1 MQHGRTLAIA
11 ALLVGALAPTAA
23 YARTPPPKL
32 TGLRCVPATR
42 AACHPRPQVMI
53 GKQVQLRGTGLKAG
67 MRVSFRW
74 SKGALATKLRRS
86 PTGWVARVPPGTKAG
101 TISVRV
107 TDRAGRRSRA
117 IRLVV
122 LPVPLARRAPGG
134 PLPAPF
140 AGNGMWIWELPKSEG
155 GDVNAIAAR
164 AQAAGISTV
173 FVKSSDGPD
182 DAWAQFN
189 PTLVQALHAYGLH
202 VCAWQFVYGADPLG
216 EAAQGASAVAAGAD
230 CLVIDAESRYEGR
243 YAQAQQYVAAL
254 RAAVGPV
261 YPIGLTSFPYV
272 DYHPG
277 LPYSVFL
284 APGAAQVNLP
294 QVYWKDIGGSVD
306 AVSARTWAHNRIYG
320 VPIAPLGQTYQSPA
334 PAEIQ
339 RFRQVWAAYGAGGLS
354 WWSWQATGPSTWAAL
369 AQPPGVAEPLQ
380 DPGWPALDKGS
391 KGDEVVWLQEH
402 LVAFSPDVPVD
413 GVFGT
418 STQQALIS
426 LQTSRG
432 LPPSGETDPA
442 TWQAV
447 LALPVQPAD
456 WVSRGSGARAA
467 AAGAAGR
474 APASADLPARR
485 EEIPPPAQRR

>member
-1 MQHGRTLAIA
+1 
-11 ALLVGALAPTAA
+11 
-23 YARTPPPKL
+23 
-32 TGLRCVPATR
+32 
-42 AACHPRPQVMI
+42 
-53 GKQVQLRGTGLKAG
+53 
-67 MRVSFRW
+67 MR
-74 SKGALATKLRRS
+74 
-86 PTGWVARVPPGTKAG
+86 
-101 TISVRV
+101 
-107 TDRAGRRSRA
+107 
-117 IRLVV
+117 
-122 LPVPLARRAPGG
+122 
-134 PLPAPF
+134 
-140 AGNGMWIWELPKSEG
+140 
-155 GDVNAIAAR
+155 
-164 AQAAGISTV
+164 
-173 FVKSSDGPD
+173 
-182 DAWAQFN
+182 
-189 PTLVQALHAYGLH
+189 
-202 VCAWQFVYGADPLG
+202 
-216 EAAQGASAVAAGAD
+216 
-230 CLVIDAESRYEGR
+230 
-243 YAQAQQYVAAL
+243 
-254 RAAVGPV
+254 
-261 YPIGLTSFPYV
+261 
-272 DYHPG
+272 
-277 LPYSVFL
+277 
-284 APGAAQVNLP
+284 PGAAQVNLP

-467 AAGAAGR
+467 AAAAAGR